1 MKKKKEKKNERSGI
15 LSKDWLEDPDFKNWL
30 VSCTNNTQ
38 ARCKLCQKTFNLSNM
53 GRKALVSHVSGK
65 KHKLHDSRVQR
76 FSKPTMVKQTSTCVG
91 SSQSSSTQSSS
102 TQSSNDKETIAKQS
116 TLHLVMRNFETVKV
130 EIIWALKC
138 VGSGYSNNSF
148 VIFKKYLVLCLQ
160 IEILHSQSQL
170 E

>member
-1 MKKKKEKKNERSGI
+1 MQT
-15 LSKDWLEDPDFKNWL
+15 LSKDIQFVKYGEK
-30 VSCTNNTQ
+30 STSQ
-38 ARCKLCQKTFNLSNM
+38 S
-53 GRKALVSHVSGK
+53 RKWQK
-65 KHKLHDSRVQR
+65 KHKLHDSRVQI
-76 FSKPTMVKQTSTCVG
+76 FSKPAMVKQTSTSVF

-138 VGSGYSNNSF
+138 VASGYSNNSF

-160 IEILHSQSQL
+160 IAILQSQSQL